1 MDDPQLLSIGKLITF
16 QLYWNMINTNYQTLT
31 SVVSSFTRAGGA
43 AQRVMSL
50 LDNMPDI
57 DSSSGEMVFVTKG
70 SFLIL

>member
-1 MDDPQLLSIGKLITF
+1 
-16 QLYWNMINTNYQTLT
+16 MINTNYQTLT

-70 SFLIL
+70 SFHEK